1 MTFESHPR
9 QGRVLIIA
17 GSDSGGGAGIQ
28 ADIKAVTLRGGY
40 AATAITAI
48 TVQNTL
54 GVHGVCPL
62 PLDLIEQQARAVLD
76 DIGADAIKTGMLGS
90 TEVVERVAAI
100 LDTSS
105 APAVVD
111 PVMIAKG
118 GAALLDADA
127 TSAVRSLMIPRAA
140 LLTPNAPEAEA
151 LTSLDVVDLDGQR
164 RAGEALLKLGA
175 RAVLMKG
182 GHVPGERVVDLDG
195 QRRAGE
201 ALLKLGARA
210 VLMKGG
216 HVPGPTVADLLLTPS
231 GETLLEGPRVETRNT
246 HGTGCTLASAC
257 AAGIAQGKPVE
268 VAVAEG
274 WAYVAEAIRRAPGLG
289 GGHGPLDHAWPVRGK

>member
-1 MTFESHPR
+1 MTSAL
-9 QGRVLIIA
+9 GRVLIIA

-28 ADIKAVTLRGGY
+28 ADIKAVTAMGGY

-54 GVHGVCPL
+54 GVHGVHPL
-62 PLDLIEQQARAVLD
+62 PLDLIEAQARAVLD

-100 LDTSS
+100 LDTCA
-105 APAVVD
+105 APAIID
-111 PVMIAKG
+111 PVMVAKG
-118 GAALLDADA
+118 GHPLLPDEAVQ
-127 TSAVRSLMIPRAA
+127 AVRSLMIPRAA

-151 LTSLDVVDLDGQR
+151 LTGLTVADLDGQR
-164 RAGEALLKLGA
+164 RAGDFLLGMGA

-182 GHVPGERVVDLDG
+182 GHVPGDTVID
-195 QRRAGE
+195 
-201 ALLKLGARA
+201 
-210 VLMKGG
+210 VL
-216 HVPGPTVADLLLTPS
+216 VTPD
-231 GETLLEGPRVETRNT
+231 GETLLEGERVETRNT

-257 AAGIAQGKPVE
+257 AAGIARGLPLE
-268 VAVAEG
+268 VAVAQA

-289 GGHGPLDHAWPVRGK
+289 QGHGPLDHGWPLRADR